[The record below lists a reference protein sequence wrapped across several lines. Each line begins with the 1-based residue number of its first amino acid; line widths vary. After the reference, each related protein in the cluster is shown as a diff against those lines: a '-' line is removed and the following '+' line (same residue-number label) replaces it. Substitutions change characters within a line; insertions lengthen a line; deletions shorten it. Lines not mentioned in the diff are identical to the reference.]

1 MNRILQLLLL
11 IIIVSSSSCI
21 TNKKLNYLQSQEELE
36 DTMSFTPA
44 EATPYILR
52 AGDELYIDVKPL
64 YEEGAR
70 AFQTSKSSG
79 SSSRMTP
86 TSAYFYT
93 YPVYEDGTIDYPYV
107 GRITVAGLTME
118 EVREKVKEELSE
130 YVQGMTVI
138 VKLASNYVNVLGEV
152 KSPGRKQITTEKLN
166 LFEAI
171 ALAGDLAPY
180 GKRSEVKIIRET
192 KDGPIIKAF
201 DLRSKDIINS
211 EYYWIQPGDI
221 IYVSRVKGQFF
232 KMDSFGDIITVFSS
246 SLSLILLSIS
256 FYKLY

>member
-1 MNRILQLLLL
+1 MTKTSQFILL
-11 IIIVSSSSCI
+11 ILIVSLSSCV
-21 TNKKLNYLQSQEELE
+21 TNKKLNYLQSQEGIK
-36 DTMSFTPA
+36 DTMVFTPA
-44 EATPYILR
+44 EASPYILK
-52 AGDELYIDVKPL
+52 AGDELYIDIKPL
-64 YEEGAR
+64 YEQGAR
-70 AFQTSKSSG
+70 AFQSSTSTSG
-79 SSSRMTP
+79 STKMTLSS
-86 TSAYFYT
+86 SYYYT

-107 GRITVAGLTME
+107 GRIKVAGETME
-118 EVREKVKEELSE
+118 SVRELIKNELSE

-171 ALAGDLAPY
+171 ALAGDLSSY

-201 DLRSKDIINS
+201 DLRSEAIINS

-221 IYVSRVKGQFF
+221 IYVSRIKGQFF
-232 KMDSFGDIITVFSS
+232 KMDSFSDILTVFTS

-256 FYKLY
+256 LQKL